1 MSAKK
6 TFAMYS
12 SFSRTTNC
20 ELFRT
25 FRHATPVAA
34 QFIGGQVLWRL
45 LDETLLGRHSRD
57 PEDNAPPEVDVGL
70 GILVRTSVG
79 ASDSSEV
86 ARVKVECY
94 CDEFI
99 SKDVESI

>member
-1 MSAKK
+1 M
-6 TFAMYS
+6 
-12 SFSRTTNC
+12 
-20 ELFRT
+20 
-25 FRHATPVAA
+25 
-34 QFIGGQVLWRL
+34 WRL

-57 PEDNAPPEVDVGL
+57 PEDNAPPDVDVAL